1 MTTYLIDYENTS
13 HHGLAGFKKLT
24 DDDTVVVFIGAK
36 DATSSLPIDVVR
48 ELTAQGERP
57 RLIWKRSKK
66 TSKNYLDLQLVSYLG
81 YLIGNTEIS
90 ATDYVIVSKDRD
102 FEAAIDFWA
111 ERRKEISISLRP
123 TISVA
128 VPAVAPATPTRPKA
142 TQSVTS
148 ESTKRA
154 VRAAVKSLGLQP
166 SDYTAIYRA
175 LAASRSPQELHSNLA
190 QSIKSQ
196 GQKVYPLVKDIHSQL
211 ATPTVGNAHQKG

>member
-24 DDDTVVVFIGAK
+24 QDDTVVVFVGAK
-36 DATSSLPIDVVR
+36 DATSSVPIGVVR
-48 ELTAQGERP
+48 ELTGQGEQP

-81 YLIGNTEIS
+81 YLIGNTEIA

-111 ERRKEISISLRP
+111 ERRHEINISLRP
-123 TISVA
+123 AISVV
-128 VPAVAPATPTRPKA
+128 VPAVAPATPPPKA

-196 GQKVYPLVKDIHSQL
+196 GQKVYPLVKEIHAQL
-211 ATPTVGNAHQKG
+211 ATTPVGNS